1 MPQETIISF
10 DVNNGL
16 AEVILK
22 RPAQYNSF
30 SYNLRVELTKA
41 LEQIEDDPNIR
52 VTVIRGEGPGFCA
65 GADLT
70 ETPGSS
76 IPDQLEKE
84 YKPIFQQIVDGKKLY
99 IAAVHGSAAG
109 IGAALAL
116 ACDFLVMSEK
126 SRLSLI
132 FSNIGLIPDGGANW
146 SLCTKLGYSK
156 ALEIIVQGKHINSED
171 CEKYGLANKV
181 FKEEKFQEE
190 SLAWARELTE
200 RSPLAIV
207 EAKRLLRLCQN
218 NTYWDIFDA
227 EAEAQGRL
235 AKTED
240 FHNAVQAF
248 FNKKKPVFLGK

>member
-1 MPQETIISF
+1 MSHDAVISLNI
-10 DVNNGL
+10 DNGL
-16 AEVILK
+16 AQVLLK
-22 RPAQYNSF
+22 RPSQYNSF
-30 SYNLRVELTKA
+30 SKDLRYELA
-41 LEQIEDDPNIR
+41 RILNQIEKDPSVR
-52 VTVIRGEGPGFCA
+52 VVILRGDGPGFCA

-70 ETPGSS
+70 EPPES
-76 IPDQLEKE
+76 PLPEQLENE
-84 YKPIFQQIVDGKKLY
+84 YKPIFEQLVNGEKLY

-146 SLCTKLGYSK
+146 SLCKKLGYGK
-156 ALEIIVQGKHINSED
+156 ALEIIIKGEHIGSFD

-181 FKEEKFQEE
+181 FSEEQFIEE
-190 SLAWARELTE
+190 TQDWAGELVK
-200 RSPLAIV
+200 RSPLAMI
-207 EAKRLLRLCQN
+207 EAKRLLRLAQKSS
-218 NTYWDIFDA
+218 YWDIFDA

-235 AKTED
+235 AKTQD
-240 FHNAVQAF
+240 FHNAVEAF

>member
-1 MPQETIISF
+1 MSQENIISF
-10 DVNNGL
+10 DVNSGL
-16 AEVILK
+16 AEVMLR

-30 SYNLRVELTKA
+30 SQNLRIKLTQTLK
-41 LEQIEDDPNIR
+41 QVEDDPNIR
-52 VTVIRGEGPGFCA
+52 VAIIRGDGPGFCA
-65 GADLT
+65 GADLA

-126 SRLSLI
+126 SRLSLV

-146 SLCTKLGYSK
+146 SLCKKLGYGK
-156 ALEIIVQGKHINSED
+156 ALEIIVQGAHINSED
-171 CEKYGLANKV
+171 CEKYGLVNKI
-181 FKEEKFQEE
+181 FQEETFQEE
-190 SLAWARELTE
+190 STAWARELVK
-200 RSPLAIV
+200 RSPLAMI
-207 EAKRLLRLCQN
+207 EAKKLLKLCQN
-218 NTYWDIFDA
+218 NTYWHIFDA

-248 FNKKKPVFLGK
+248 FNKEKPVFFGK

>member
-1 MPQETIISF
+1 MSQENIISF
-10 DVNNGL
+10 DVNSGL
-16 AEVILK
+16 AEVMLR

-30 SYNLRVELTKA
+30 SKNLRIKLTQTLK
-41 LEQIEDDPNIR
+41 QVEDDPNIR
-52 VTVIRGEGPGFCA
+52 VAIIRGDGPGFCA
-65 GADLT
+65 GADLA

-126 SRLSLI
+126 SRLSLV

-146 SLCTKLGYSK
+146 SLCKKLGYGK
-156 ALEIIVQGKHINSED
+156 ALEIVVQGEHINSED
-171 CEKYGLANKV
+171 CEKYGLVNKI
-181 FKEEKFQEE
+181 FQEETFQEE
-190 SLAWARELTE
+190 STAWARELVK
-200 RSPLAIV
+200 RSPLAMI

-218 NTYWDIFDA
+218 NTYWDIFNA

-248 FNKKKPVFLGK
+248 FNKEKPVFFGK